1 MEILYRDKVTMTRFA
16 GVREHRLV
24 TDPRV
29 FAADS
34 TESAWVGIGNLV
46 YLADAR
52 LLAAGETRMH
62 SHRKIDVITVM
73 VEGRIQHEGSLEH
86 GQTLAADEVQV
97 QRAGG
102 EGFSHNEINPDDV
115 ENRLIQIWVLPER
128 NGEAADYRHYHLP
141 TSGLTRVYGGEPDQ
155 VKTFAAKTLI
165 DVACLKGGQSMDV
178 AAPFL
183 AYLARGKGF
192 ANEDSIAAGTLLRGD
207 QLTFDCTEDARL
219 ILAHLK
225 D

>member
-1 MEILYRDKVTMTRFA
+1 MEILYRDKVPMSQFA

-34 TESAWVGIGNLV
+34 AESAWAGIGNLV
-46 YLADAR
+46 YLADAH

-62 SHRKIDVITVM
+62 SHREIDVITVT

-86 GQTLAADEVQV
+86 GQTLAAGEVQV

-102 EGFSHNEINPDDV
+102 KGFSHNEINPDDV

-128 NGEAADYRHYHLP
+128 NGEAADYRHYRLP

-155 VKTFAAKTLI
+155 IKTFAAKTLI
-165 DVACLKGGQSMDV
+165 DIACLKGGQSMDV
-178 AAPFL
+178 AVPFL
-183 AYLARGKGF
+183 AYLTRGRGF

-207 QLTFDCTEDARL
+207 QLTFDCTEDAQL

>member
-24 TDPRV
+24 TYPRV

-86 GQTLAADEVQV
+86 GQTLAADEAQV

-115 ENRLIQIWVLPER
+115 ENRLIQIWALPER
-128 NGEAADYRHYHLP
+128 NGEARRLP
-141 TSGLTRVYGGEPDQ
+141 ALSPPHRRPD
-155 VKTFAAKTLI
+155 
-165 DVACLKGGQSMDV
+165 
-178 AAPFL
+178 P
-183 AYLARGKGF
+183 R
-192 ANEDSIAAGTLLRGD
+192 LR
-207 QLTFDCTEDARL
+207 R
-219 ILAHLK
+219 
-225 D
+225 

>member
-1 MEILYRDKVTMTRFA
+1 MEILHRDKLARSRFA

-29 FAADS
+29 FGSDPV
-34 TESAWVGIGNLV
+34 EGAWAGFGNLV

-52 LLAAGETRMH
+52 LVPTGETRMH
-62 SHRKIDVITVM
+62 SHREIDVISVM

-86 GQTLAADEVQV
+86 GQELQANEVQV

-102 EGFSHNEINPDDV
+102 EGFSHNEINPDDSH
-115 ENRLIQIWVLPER
+115 NRLIQIWVLPER
-128 NGEAADYRHYHLP
+128 KGEAAGYRHYSLKE
-141 TSGLTRVYGGEPDQ
+141 SGLTRVYGGDPDQ
-155 VKTFAAKTLI
+155 REVFAASTII
-165 DVACLKGGQSMDV
+165 DIACLSSGQSMDV
-178 AAPFL
+178 DVPFL

-192 ANEDSIAAGTLLRGD
+192 ANEDILEEGTLLRGD
-207 QLTFDCTEDARL
+207 QLTFDCAEDAQL

-225 D
+225 G